1 MEKSIGKELLS
12 HLLQLEQP
20 QQEKVLQYIKQL
32 LQEEES
38 DLSEKLSSEQIS
50 SIQRGLQQIK
60 EGKTIPHEEVKKRY
74 QKWL

>member
-1 MEKSIGKELLS
+1 MEKAIGKELLS

-38 DLSEKLSSEQIS
+38 GLSEKLLSEQIS

>member
-1 MEKSIGKELLS
+1 MEKAIGKELLS

-32 LQEEES
+32 SQEGES
-38 DLSEKLSSEQIS
+38 NLSEKLSSEQIS
-50 SIQRGLQQIK
+50 SIQSGLQPIK
-60 EGKTIPHEEVKKRY
+60 EGKTIAHEEVKKRY

>member
-60 EGKTIPHEEVKKRY
+60 EGKTIHH
-74 QKWL
+74 

>member
-1 MEKSIGKELLS
+1 MEKAIGKELLS

-50 SIQRGLQQIK
+50 SIERGLQQIK

>member
-1 MEKSIGKELLS
+1 MSKTIEKELLS

-32 LQEEES
+32 LTEEG
-38 DLSEKLSSEQIS
+38 DDFADRLSPGQIA
-50 SIQRGLQQIK
+50 SIKTGLQQVK
-60 EGKTIPHEEVKKRY
+60 EGKTVPHEDVIKRY

>member
-1 MEKSIGKELLS
+1 MEKAIGKELLS

-32 LQEEES
+32 SQEGES
-38 DLSEKLSSEQIS
+38 NLSEKLSSEQIS
-50 SIQRGLQQIK
+50 SIQRDLQQIK

-74 QKWL
+74 QKRL